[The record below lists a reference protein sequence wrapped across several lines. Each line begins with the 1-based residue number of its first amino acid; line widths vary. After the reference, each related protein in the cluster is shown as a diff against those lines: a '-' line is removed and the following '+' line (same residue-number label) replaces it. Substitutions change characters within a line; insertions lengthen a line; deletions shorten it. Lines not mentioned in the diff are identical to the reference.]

1 MENVFIIGL
10 GLIGGS
16 LGLALRQSGRS
27 IRILGHDTD
36 KNAVAQ
42 ALAMGAIDEEA
53 PIHVGVTESDLI
65 ILSSPLS
72 TYVSLLLAM
81 RPYLHPGT
89 VVTDTGSTKQAVMTM
104 FQELLP
110 DFVWG
115 IGGHPMAGSEIQ
127 GINGADRYL
136 FENAVYVLTPPQNV
150 PQEVTTGLVS
160 LLEITGARINLMNPE
175 RHDEIVASIS
185 HIPHIVAA
193 SLVNSTRGDN
203 ETLMMAA
210 GGFRDITRIA
220 SSNSGLWEDILL
232 SNRSQL
238 EGKLSQ
244 FITTLQEFKEALVEE
259 DVEAIR
265 ENLENARNIR
275 NRIPGIRKGLLPNFC
290 DIICIVPD
298 RPGIIGQIG
307 ALLGSYGINIV
318 DIEILRAR
326 EGDGGTMR
334 LGLPLLE
341 DANQAIELLRSI
353 NVKAWM
359 R

>member
-1 MENVFIIGL
+1 METIFIVGL

-16 LGLALRQSGRS
+16 LGLALKQSDLKVK
-27 IRILGHDTD
+27 ILGCD
-36 KNAVAQ
+36 KDDNAIRH
-42 ALAMGAIDEEA
+42 ALAMGAIDERA
-53 PIHVGVTESDLI
+53 SIHQGVSESKLI

-72 TYVSLLLAM
+72 SYVSLLLAM
-81 RPYLHPGT
+81 RPYLQPGSII
-89 VVTDTGSTKQAVMTM
+89 TDTGSTKQAVMGM

-110 DFVWG
+110 ESVWG

-136 FENAVYVLTPPQNV
+136 FENAVYILTPATGV
-150 PQEVTTGLVS
+150 PRTAVEHLVN
-160 LLEITGARINLMNPE
+160 LLKPTGARFKIMKPE
-175 RHDEIVASIS
+175 RHDEVVAAIS
-185 HIPHIVAA
+185 HTPHIVAA
-193 SLVNSTRGDN
+193 SLVNLTENDQ

-220 SSNSGLWEDILL
+220 SSDPGLWEDILL
-232 SNRSQL
+232 SNRSKLVGKLAQLVSQL
-238 EGKLSQ
+238 EEIKDALAEENMELVREKLEQ
-244 FITTLQEFKEALVEE
+244 
-259 DVEAIR
+259 
-265 ENLENARNIR
+265 ARDTR
-275 NRIPGIRKGLLPNFC
+275 SHIPAIRKGLLPDFY

-298 RPGIIGQIG
+298 RPGIIGEIG

-334 LGLPLLE
+334 LGVPHLK
-341 DANQAIELLRSI
+341 DADRAVELLDTI
-353 NVKAWM
+353 NVKAWV

>member
-1 MENVFIIGL
+1 MQNIFIIGL

-16 LGLALRQSGRS
+16 LGLALKQSDRAV
-27 IRILGHDTD
+27 RILGHDTD
-36 KNAVAQ
+36 KTAIAR

-53 PIHVGVTESDLI
+53 PIHKGVTESDLI
-65 ILSSPLS
+65 ILCSPIS

-81 RPYLHPGT
+81 RPYLRPGS
-89 VVTDTGSTKQAVMTM
+89 VITDIGSTKQAVMNM
-104 FQELLP
+104 FEELLP

-136 FENAVYVLTPPQNV
+136 FENAVYILTPPADV
-150 PQEVTTGLVS
+150 PDQVMTGLTGLIEV
-160 LLEITGARINLMNPE
+160 TGARIKIMSPD
-175 RHDEIVASIS
+175 RHDEIVATIS
-185 HIPHIVAA
+185 HIPHIAAA
-193 SLVNSTRGDN
+193 SLVNLTNGDN

-232 SNRSQL
+232 SNRGKL
-238 EGKLSQ
+238 EGKLAHY
-244 FITTLQEFKEALVEE
+244 ITLLQEFKQALVEE
-259 DVEAIR
+259 DVELIK
-265 ENLENARNIR
+265 EKLESARNIR

-298 RPGIIGQIG
+298 RPGIIGEIG
-307 ALLGSYGINIV
+307 ALLGSRGINIV

-341 DANQAIELLRSI
+341 DAHQAVKLLRSI
-353 NVKAWM
+353 DVKAWV

>member
-1 MENVFIIGL
+1 MQNIYIIGL

-16 LGLALRQSGRS
+16 LGLALKQSDRPV
-27 IRILGHDTD
+27 RILGHDTD
-36 KNAVAQ
+36 KSAVAR
-42 ALAMGAIDEEA
+42 ALAIGAIDKEA
-53 PIHVGVTESDLI
+53 PIHIGVTESDLI
-65 ILSSPLS
+65 ILCSPLS
-72 TYVSLLLAM
+72 SYVSLLLAM
-81 RPYLHPGT
+81 RPYLHPGC
-89 VVTDTGSTKQAVMTM
+89 VITDTGSTKQAVMTM
-104 FQELLP
+104 FEELLP

-136 FENAVYVLTPPQNV
+136 FENAVYVLAPPANI
-150 PQEVTTGLVS
+150 PNEVISELTS
-160 LLEITGARINLMNPE
+160 LLELTGARIKVMSPD
-175 RHDEIVASIS
+175 RHDEIVATIS
-185 HIPHIVAA
+185 HIPHIAAA
-193 SLVNSTRGDN
+193 SLVNLTNGDN

-232 SNRSQL
+232 SNRGKL
-238 EGKLSQ
+238 EGMLTG
-244 FITTLQEFKEALVEE
+244 FIAHLQEFKEALAQE
-259 DVEAIR
+259 DIEVIR
-265 ENLENARNIR
+265 EKLEDARNIR

-298 RPGIIGQIG
+298 RPGIIGEIG
-307 ALLGSYGINIV
+307 ALLGSRGINIV

-334 LGLPLLE
+334 LGLPQLE
-341 DANQAIELLRSI
+341 DANQAVILLRSI
-353 NVKAWM
+353 NVKAWV